1 MLSAMRTAYAVTW
14 QDQTGETHAGKL
26 QLSSSSVVLEGWA
39 GDAEKRVE
47 IAYSELAR
55 VGIERESHPDSE
67 LTLELASGSTIRI
80 AGLAEPEILGALSD
94 AIAAARGAASLSR
107 VLVIVP
113 LQPGSAE
120 RAAELL
126 TNGPPFDPEALGLD
140 RHEVFLTDEEAV
152 FAFETVSQA
161 TFDRL
166 VSDAS
171 LWAAAAAWNDLIAA
185 PPRLAVDAYSWKR
198 SRDGAEGDLVSFA
211 ATPGPGDSEGGDVY
225 AP

>member
-1 MLSAMRTAYAVTW
+1 MQTAYAVTW
-14 QDQTGETHAGKL
+14 QEGSGSARMGKL
-26 QLSSSSVVLEGWA
+26 ELGPAAIVLEGWEADTGA
-39 GDAEKRVE
+39 GVEIPYSQLAHVALEGGSDAEP
-47 IAYSELAR
+47 EL
-55 VGIERESHPDSE
+55 V
-67 LTLELASGSTIRI
+67 LELQSGAQIRI

-140 RHEVFLTDEEAV
+140 RHEVHLTDEEAV
-152 FAFETVSQA
+152 FVFETVSQA

-166 VSDAS
+166 VADAS

-211 ATPGPGDSEGGDVY
+211 ATPGPGDSEGGDLY

>member
-14 QDQTGETHAGKL
+14 QDETGETHAGKL
-26 QLSSSSVVLEGWA
+26 QLSSSSVILEGWA

-47 IAYSELAR
+47 IPYLQLAH
-55 VGIERESHPDSE
+55 VGLERESDVESE
-67 LTLELASGSTIRI
+67 LVLEVLGGGQVRI

-94 AIAAARGAASLSR
+94 AIAAARGAASVSR
-107 VLVIVP
+107 MLVIVP

-140 RHEVFLTDEEAV
+140 RHEVYLTDEEAV
-152 FAFETVSQA
+152 FVFETMSRA

-171 LWAAAAAWNDLIAA
+171 LWAAAAAWNDLIAG

-211 ATPGPGDSEGGDVY
+211 ATPGPGDSEGGDIY